1 MKPNNSYP
9 QLSEVIK
16 TRPKSFSEGYG
27 VINQFPAY
35 ENKNE
40 IYQEIP
46 EQELVPESKSKSV
59 ESKKDYLEI
68 IYNKIVAFTFHLV
81 LIATFEL
88 IFFNYYIIQYE
99 NNAVISLSNQLIQ
112 PILDSCN
119 TLGNTSKI
127 IVDSFIN
134 LFVNETIINNNA
146 LSDKN
151 IREINNIK
159 LYQLSLVYYTVVI
172 SVFLFI
178 LLTNLYFKKKIDFMM
193 ILIDN
198 IIMICI
204 LGIYEYLFFS
214 NIIFKYLTLGP
225 NELIKHVMT
234 NLIYSC

>member
-9 QLSEVIK
+9 QLSEIIK

-40 IYQEIP
+40 IYEEIP
-46 EQELVPESKSKSV
+46 EPEPKL
-59 ESKKDYLEI
+59 EPKKDYLEI
-68 IYNKIVAFTFHLV
+68 IYNKIIGFTFHLV

-99 NNAVISLSNQLIQ
+99 NNAVITLSDQLVQ
-112 PILDSCN
+112 PILNSCN
-119 TLGNTSKI
+119 KLNNNSKI
-127 IVDSFIN
+127 IVDGFIN
-134 LFVNETIINNNA
+134 LFVNETVINNNA

-151 IREINNIK
+151 VREETNNR
-159 LYQLSLVYYTVVI
+159 LFHLSLIYYTVVI
-172 SVFLFI
+172 CGFLFA
-178 LLTNLYFKKKIDFMM
+178 LLINYVLKKKIDFAM

-204 LGIYEYLFFS
+204 LGIYEYVFFS

-225 NELIKHVMT
+225 NELIKNVME
-234 NLIYSC
+234 NLLNNC